1 MKLKDRNRGPVGGFY
16 FRYTIKRPELGST
29 LEFPAIVYGS
39 TWTNLISN
47 IEKDMKSNGQAIPA
61 DLEYQVE
68 QQICARQPADR
79 CWPQSGDVVANV
91 IHGAARV
98 IDKLTGTK
106 LEKKAKG
113 CLSCGKRREKLNKIL

>member
-1 MKLKDRNRGPVGGFY
+1 MKLKDKNRGPVGGFF
-16 FRYTIKRPELGST
+16 FRYTIKRFNLD
-29 LEFPAIVYGS
+29 FPAIVYGS
-39 TWTNLISN
+39 TWSNLISN
-47 IEKDMKSNGQAIPA
+47 IEKDMKSNGQAVPA

-91 IHGAARV
+91 IHSFARV
-98 IDKLTGTK
+98 IDSVTGTS

-113 CLSCGKRREKLNKIL
+113 CKACGQRRAKLNKIL

>member
-1 MKLKDRNRGPVGGFY
+1 MKLKDRNRGPVGGWF
-16 FRYTIKRPELGST
+16 FRYVIKRHDLNSD
-29 LEFPAIVYGS
+29 LDFPAIVYGS
-39 TWTNLISN
+39 TWSNLISN
-47 IEKDMKSNGQAIPA
+47 IRRDMESNKQPVPA

-68 QQICARQPADR
+68 QQICARQPEDR

-113 CLSCGKRREKLNKIL
+113 CLTCGKRRERLNKIL